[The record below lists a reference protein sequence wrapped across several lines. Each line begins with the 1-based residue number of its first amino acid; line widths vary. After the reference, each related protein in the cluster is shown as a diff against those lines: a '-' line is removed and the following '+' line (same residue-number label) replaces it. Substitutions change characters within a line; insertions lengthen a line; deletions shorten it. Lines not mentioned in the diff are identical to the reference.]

1 MKVLSFFKK
10 EWKAA
15 LLVFIF
21 LVMQAYAEMA
31 LPAYMSDLVDVGIQQ
46 NGFEHPA
53 ADRISAESAD
63 KLMLLLNDE
72 QKAGF
77 NSAYSLENGIYILGN
92 VTRDERQALD
102 SILTMPM
109 AVLYTLS
116 QQPGAQEGM
125 LEAVKAGGMTGESVL
140 KNADDMLKSKGF
152 MSDTLLL
159 QGALQFVKADYLA
172 MGFSTSLTQQ
182 SYMRMTGI
190 KMLGF
195 TALMGI
201 AAIVVGYVS
210 SRASARIGQDLRKR
224 TFGKVLSFSKAEMDK
239 FSIASLITR
248 SGNDVRQ
255 IEQSSM
261 MVFRILLY
269 SPILGAI
276 GVWRVAQLK
285 SGLSWIVIL
294 GVVAA
299 AIVIGALAGMALPK
313 FKLMQ
318 KRIDRQNLVTREILT
333 GLPVIRAFNR
343 QDFEENRFDIAN
355 KGVIAVLRFVLRI
368 FTVMMPAMMF
378 IMNGVMLAIIWYGA
392 KGIDMGQ
399 LQVGQM
405 MAMISYAMSIIM
417 SFMMLSMVAVM
428 LPRANV
434 SAVRIA
440 EVLETEPSVTD
451 APEALSLSGKSQG
464 ELRFEDV
471 SFRYPQAQEDILKDI
486 TFTAKPGQTT
496 AIIGGTGS
504 GKSTLLNLIPRLYD
518 VTGGSISLDG
528 QDIRSIKLH
537 DLRRQMGYVPQQGV
551 LFSGDIA
558 DNIKYSHDAVSDE
571 EMKQAAEISQAQ
583 EFIDEKEEGYKS
595 PISRGGN
602 NVSGGQKQRLSI
614 ARAIASKPPILLF
627 DDSFSALDYR
637 TDLQLRRAL
646 RREMKD
652 TTVLIVAQR
661 ISTVMHADKIVV
673 LDEGRLVGMGTHDEL
688 MKNSEAYRAIAQSQL
703 SEEELKGGVSV

>member
-1 MKVLSFFKK
+1 
-10 EWKAA
+10 
-15 LLVFIF
+15 
-21 LVMQAYAEMA
+21 
-31 LPAYMSDLVDVGIQQ
+31 
-46 NGFEHPA
+46 
-53 ADRISAESAD
+53 
-63 KLMLLLNDE
+63 
-72 QKAGF
+72 
-77 NSAYSLENGIYILGN
+77 
-92 VTRDERQALD
+92 
-102 SILTMPM
+102 
-109 AVLYTLS
+109 
-116 QQPGAQEGM
+116 
-125 LEAVKAGGMTGESVL
+125 
-140 KNADDMLKSKGF
+140 
-152 MSDTLLL
+152 
-159 QGALQFVKADYLA
+159 
-172 MGFSTSLTQQ
+172 
-182 SYMRMTGI
+182 
-190 KMLGF
+190 
-195 TALMGI
+195 
-201 AAIVVGYVS
+201 
-210 SRASARIGQDLRKR
+210 
-224 TFGKVLSFSKAEMDK
+224 
-239 FSIASLITR
+239 SIASLITR

-451 APEALSLSGKSQG
+451 APEALSLTGKSQG

-471 SFRYPQAQEDILKDI
+471 SFRYPQAQEDILKGI

-558 DNIKYSHDAVSDE
+558 DNIKYSHVAVSNE

-583 EFIDEKEEGYKS
+583 EFIDEKEEGFKS